1 MSEFYK
7 ILGKSGSDN
16 ILFAHKA
23 ALLLDDNM
31 VDDALNLCEMGVK
44 KFPFY
49 AEGHYVLG
57 RCYQMFERYDDAK
70 NEFERTLTFAPGHV
84 RAMGALAYVF
94 YKKKLKKMGNRYLLK
109 NAVHEP
115 NNQELIEYLEA
126 QGLYGQLF
134 KSPIIEAQLS
144 ADLDGFL
151 PDEREKEDLR
161 ERVEKTFGM
170 SDETRRILKKDQV
183 DLAEE
188 SYKDQDT
195 FEVKNIIDS
204 LDEGDTTPKTG
215 IDLSQYANVE
225 DDFSTLMGDFL
236 VGGEEDD
243 STSKEADET
252 RADKPSSAALDF
264 ESDMEETGNREENVT
279 PPVPDFEKEMEE
291 NAVAFSPDMPAGPEQ
306 REDKAAEK
314 TSEAQENEDTVQTEQ
329 EAFSDLLM
337 DKKGTDS
344 DEMPAF
350 DSKDLDA
357 MNVLEDEDEPEALD
371 VFNDTESVF
380 AEDPVVP
387 EEKPLPETPAPE
399 TEKQEPATE
408 ADADE
413 TLGPEE
419 KPESDQKREMPE
431 PESKPEDKQE
441 PAVPPKPEVKP
452 QPDAKPEAEQD
463 LIFARR
469 EPRTAPVEQTESDD
483 DEKTMS
489 IDEIMANPSLVTP
502 TFGEILISQRKF
514 AEARHVF
521 LKLWER
527 HPDNPR
533 FKEKVE
539 FLDKLIKLQV

>member
-70 NEFERTLTFAPGHV
+70 NEFERTLIFAPGHV

-115 NNQELIEYLEA
+115 NNQELIEYLES

-134 KSPIIEAQLS
+134 KSPIIESQLS

-151 PDEREKEDLR
+151 PDEGEKEDLR

-170 SDETRRILKKDQV
+170 SDETKRILKKDQV

-204 LDEGDTTPKTG
+204 LDEGDATPKTG

-243 STSKEADET
+243 GGSKDGDET
-252 RADKPSSAALDF
+252 KTEKSASAALDF
-264 ESDMEETGNREENVT
+264 ESDREETGNGEEDVT

-291 NAVAFSPDMPAGPEQ
+291 SAVTFSPDTVAGPE
-306 REDKAAEK
+306 EGEEKAAAGM
-314 TSEAQENEDTVQTEQ
+314 SEAQEEDAVQTEQ

-337 DKKGTDS
+337 DKKGTES

-357 MNVLEDEDEPEALD
+357 MSVLEDEDEPETED

-387 EEKPLPETPAPE
+387 EEKPDAPLPEPSAPE
-399 TEKQEPATE
+399 KEKEKPATE
-408 ADADE
+408 AEADAIHTSEE
-413 TLGPEE
+413 TPETD
-419 KPESDQKREMPE
+419 PNSEMLQQE
-431 PESKPEDKQE
+431 PENKQE
-441 PAVPPKPEVKP
+441 PAVPPRPEV
-452 QPDAKPEAEQD
+452 KPEAEQD

-469 EPRTAPVEQTESDD
+469 EPKSVPVEQNESGD
-483 DEKTMS
+483 DEKSMS